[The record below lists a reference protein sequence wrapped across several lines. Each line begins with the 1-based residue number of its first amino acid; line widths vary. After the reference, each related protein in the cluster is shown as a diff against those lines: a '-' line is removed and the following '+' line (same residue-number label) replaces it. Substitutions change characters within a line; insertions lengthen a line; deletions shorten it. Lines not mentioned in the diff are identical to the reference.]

1 MRLWETPVLIPNT
14 MVKTLAADGTL
25 LETARESRW
34 LPDHIKSHTVT
45 KAVTKVVVLS
55 DCMAVRKCSLKT
67 EYRDQTILNILKE
80 EVKTSE
86 VTKLISL
93 GYRNNKQL

>member
-1 MRLWETPVLIPNT
+1 MGEHLPCKQG
-14 MVKTLAADGTL
+14 VKSSNLSVSTWMNAS
-25 LETARESRW
+25 ES
-34 LPDHIKSHTVT
+34 K
-45 KAVTKVVVLS
+45 
-55 DCMAVRKCSLKT
+55 KCSLKT
-67 EYRDQTILNILKE
+67 EYRDQTILNILIK

>member
-1 MRLWETPVLIPNT
+1 MAIKVLADCIT
-14 MVKTLAADGTL
+14 FAVK
-25 LETARESRW
+25 E
-34 LPDHIKSHTVT
+34 
-45 KAVTKVVVLS
+45 
-55 DCMAVRKCSLKT
+55 CSLKT
-67 EYRDQTILNILKE
+67 EYRDQTILNILIK